1 MNNTIK
7 LNLKNDV
14 IFKTF
19 FSRKGNEEYLIDFL
33 NALLK
38 IEIEKIEIKE
48 EVNLEK
54 LGQEEKGG
62 RLDLQAKLNNGIIV
76 NIEMQIR
83 NKKDI
88 EKRTMVYAG
97 KTISRETKKGA
108 EYKEIKQVIMINILD
123 YEFLGFDEY
132 ISETVTVLDKHR
144 EYEMMKDIKWYFIE
158 LPKFR
163 KANPDMND
171 KINQWLAFI
180 DDYDRGLV
188 NMAEKKNKTLEK
200 ARIEMNYLTGD
211 EEVKRLVE
219 LREKWEM
226 DYNSEIGYA
235 KEEGIEEGKK
245 EKAIETAQKL
255 KQEGLT
261 IELIMRVTGLTQEEI
276 ENL

>member
-1 MNNTIK
+1 MN
-7 LNLKNDV
+7 
-14 IFKTF
+14 
-19 FSRKGNEEYLIDFL
+19 E
-33 NALLK
+33 
-38 IEIEKIEIKE
+38 
-48 EVNLEK
+48 
-54 LGQEEKGG
+54 
-62 RLDLQAKLNNGIIV
+62 
-76 NIEMQIR
+76 
-83 NKKDI
+83 
-88 EKRTMVYAG
+88 
-97 KTISRETKKGA
+97 
-108 EYKEIKQVIMINILD
+108 
-123 YEFLGFDEY
+123 
-132 ISETVTVLDKHR
+132 
-144 EYEMMKDIKWYFIE
+144 
-158 LPKFR
+158 
-163 KANPDMND
+163 

-235 KEEGIEEGKK
+235 KEEGIAKGIEEGKK